1 MTENNPD
8 FSFPASAI
16 TDWLETAQQEL
27 GENEPM
33 EKLSRNKGSIKIK
46 PYYDATTAPQLEDF
60 QQLPAVNPYYG
71 ARNWMN
77 TPRIEVA
84 DEKIANELALTYLQS
99 GADGILFEP
108 VKANLRFDVLLDQIK
123 PEFCT
128 LSFLI
133 HSEHVQNALDFKS
146 WVEKRD
152 DYKLLAGCLIGEDLS
167 NFDFEQINFSSQNFF
182 PFGLSIPTQ
191 ENAEDEIVFG
201 LEKVAHFLDSISAQE
216 DVKQIINHFA
226 FSLSVGTDLFLEIA
240 KLKALRNLWYQIQG
254 AYGITE
260 MKPLHIHAKSTVWTK
275 EAFQPHGN
283 MIKSTLSALSSIAGG
298 CDSLTLE
305 PEGNDQTENR
315 IALNVSS
322 ILREESYLSKV
333 ADPTAGSYYLDSLVA
348 ALSEKAWQKFQIKM
362 KR

>member
-1 MTENNPD
+1 MTEKYPD
-8 FSFPASAI
+8 FNFTVSSI
-16 TDWLETAQQEL
+16 TDWLDAAQQEL

-33 EKLSRNKGSIKIK
+33 EKLSRNKGSLKIK
-46 PYYDATTAPQLEDF
+46 PYYDASTASQLEDF
-60 QQLPAVNPYYG
+60 QQLPAINPFYG
-71 ARNWMN
+71 ARSWMN
-77 TPRIEVA
+77 TPLIKVA
-84 DEKIANELALTYLQS
+84 DEKQANEAALAYLQS

-108 VKANLRFDVLLDQIK
+108 VKANLRFGILLDQIK

-133 HSEHVQNALDFKS
+133 HSAYFQNAIDFKL
-146 WVEKRD
+146 WTEKRD
-152 DYKLLAGCLIGEDLS
+152 DYKLLAGCLFWDDLS
-167 NFDFEQINFSSQNFF
+167 NLDFEQLKFSSQNFF
-182 PFGLSIPTQ
+182 PFGLLIPTQ
-191 ENAEDEIVFG
+191 QNAEDEIVFG
-201 LEKVAHFLDSISAQE
+201 LEKAARFLELISDQKN
-216 DVKQIINHFA
+216 VKQIINHFA
-226 FSLSVGTDLFLEIA
+226 FSLSIGTDLFLEIA

-254 AYGITE
+254 AYGIAE
-260 MKPLHIHAKSTVWTK
+260 MKPLHIHARSTTWINQ
-275 EAFQPHGN
+275 AFQPHGN

-298 CDSLTLE
+298 CDSLTIE

-362 KR
+362 KK